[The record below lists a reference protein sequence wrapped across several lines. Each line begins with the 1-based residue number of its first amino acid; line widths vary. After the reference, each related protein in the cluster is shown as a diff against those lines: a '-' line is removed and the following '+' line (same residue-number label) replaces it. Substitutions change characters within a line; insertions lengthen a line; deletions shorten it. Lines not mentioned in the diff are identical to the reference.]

1 LIPQGGSEDAPRP
14 GYYPDPSIPGYIR
27 YWNGSSWV
35 PGTSRPEPREGEPM
49 PTPPSPTAASDALAA
64 GPPPS
69 RQAPSTEET
78 GPVFLDED
86 PDVVGVVAQVPE
98 ARGGG
103 SVPEVRPRG
112 EVEPAASMDW
122 DDPSRMYGK
131 RPESASAWQADASWQ
146 AGFARQSEERVSWGH
161 GEGGGASG
169 LPGEGG
175 SAADA
180 LGGQMPGEVE
190 APTDSEARTDGEAR
204 TDSAASPP
212 AEVGPGPVPESAPES
227 APEPPPE
234 AAPEADPQAFA
245 EGGTFQMRALGA
257 EELRK
262 AAGEAKGTSSDQHA
276 PEHTVR
282 MRAMSVEELRK
293 AAGEAKGTSSDQHAP
308 EHTVRMRRSDILK
321 PNAQGMG
328 SSDAGIPTPPSV
340 PGQGAHG
347 QPQAQATGP
356 RPQAAQATQAAQP
369 AQSPPAR
376 PAHPQPSYGQY
387 GQQSQ
392 QGQYG
397 QQSQQGQQGQQAP
410 GYAQV
415 PSAQG
420 GFGQGAPAQA
430 PWAQQVQ
437 DLAGAGAA
445 GGASGQQGGGPEA
458 MTPWKPP
465 SSDPFLQAA
474 SQQEARPAGLGRR
487 FGARLV
493 DGVLTAAVA
502 VGAAFPFAG
511 DAVDHIEAKTDAVR
525 RAGETKQV
533 WLIDGTTGG
542 YLAIVLG
549 ALVLFGLLYE
559 VLPTRS
565 WGRTLG
571 KKMFGLKVL
580 TMEQHGRPGFGSA
593 LMRWLT
599 HGVLWLVAVG
609 VLNVL
614 WCLFDRPWRQC
625 WHDKVAGTFVSR
637 GSGEIRLR

>member
-69 RQAPSTEET
+69 RQVPSTEET
-78 GPVFLDED
+78 GPVFLDEE
-86 PDVVGVVAQVPE
+86 PDVVGAVAQVPE
-98 ARGGG
+98 AQGGG

-112 EVEPAASMDW
+112 EVEPVASMDW
-122 DDPSRMYGK
+122 DDPSRMYGQ

-161 GEGGGASG
+161 GEGGAETG
-169 LPGEGG
+169 LQEEVG
-175 SAADA
+175 SEADA
-180 LGGQMPGEVE
+180 LGGEVRRE
-190 APTDSEARTDGEAR
+190 VEAR

-212 AEVGPGPVPESAPES
+212 AEVGPDPVPEPVPET
-227 APEPPPE
+227 APEP
-234 AAPEADPQAFA
+234 APQAEPQPLV

-257 EELRK
+257 EELRR
-262 AAGEAKGTSSDQHA
+262 AAGGAQETSSDQHA
-276 PEHTVR
+276 PEHTVQ

-293 AAGEAKGTSSDQHAP
+293 AAGEARGTSSDQHAP
-308 EHTVRMRRSDILK
+308 EHTVKMRRSDILK

-328 SSDAGIPTPPSV
+328 SAGAGMPTPPSV
-340 PGQGAHG
+340 PGQGASA
-347 QPQAQATGP
+347 QPQAAGP
-356 RPQAAQATQAAQP
+356 RPQAAQATQAAQ
-369 AQSPPAR
+369 SPPVQ
-376 PAHPQPSYGQY
+376 PAHPQPSYGQQ
-387 GQQSQ
+387 GH

-397 QQSQQGQQGQQAP
+397 QQGYQAP
-410 GYAQV
+410 GHAQV
-415 PSAQG
+415 PPAQG
-420 GFGQGAPAQA
+420 GFAQGAPAQA
-430 PWAQQVQ
+430 PWTQQVQ

-445 GGASGQQGGGPEA
+445 GGASAQQGGGPEA
-458 MTPWKPP
+458 MTPWRPP
-465 SSDPFLQAA
+465 TSDPFLQAA

-580 TMEQHGRPGFGSA
+580 TMAQHETPGFGTA

-625 WHDKVAGTFVSR
+625 WHDKLAGTFVSK
-637 GSGEIRLR
+637 GSGEIRLP